1 MYEGHKI
8 DTSSWVRK
16 TVANAA
22 PTIKKKMYNALR
34 RQQEKDEKR
43 FTKTLTHDH
52 ESPRELARQTKVQRA
67 LAPVCWQK
75 CNLKK
80 SRLLIA
86 QDTQQ
91 KLGVA
96 FSYVERNYNWASL

>member
-1 MYEGHKI
+1 M
-8 DTSSWVRK
+8 
-16 TVANAA
+16 
-22 PTIKKKMYNALR
+22 
-34 RQQEKDEKR
+34 
-43 FTKTLTHDH
+43 HDH
-52 ESPRELARQTKVQRA
+52 ESPRELALQTDVQRK
-67 LAPVCWQK
+67 LGPQSEENVRWHK

-91 KLGVA
+91 KLEVA